1 MAQTIELL
9 KNVPITNT
17 IIGLETLLTEL
28 CEKAALDLD
37 ETKQIYID
45 SLTITGDPALT
56 GIDALTLGG
65 EGIDYFSPATHDH
78 DLVYLGI
85 DATAAD
91 SNLLENQNG
100 AYYLS
105 WDNFTGKPE
114 SYSADL
120 ITDGTINKAYTAAEK
135 TKLGNIEENADVTDA
150 VNVASSIHG
159 VNGKTTPVDTDTL
172 PTIDSAASNSL
183 KKITW
188 ANIKATLKTYTD
200 TLYIGSVVD
209 DTTPQLGGNLDVNG
223 KTFTQTAS
231 ATYEF
236 GTDEKQVDFNSNN
249 AHFTLVNNTTGTTI
263 DWRKGNKQTIAPTS
277 APIYTFTA
285 PGGACNL
292 VLKLTQDS
300 TAVSITWPA
309 AVKWCGSTPAFDTD
323 SAVYIICFFY
333 DGTNYWATA
342 VEEV

>member
-65 EGIDYFSPATHDH
+65 EGIDYFSPATHNH

-120 ITDGTINKAYTAAEK
+120 ITDGTTNKAYTAAEK
-135 TKLGNIEENADVTDA
+135 TKLGNIEKNADVTDA

-200 TLYIGSVVD
+200 TLYIGSVAD
-209 DTTPQLGGNLDVNG
+209 DTTPQAGGSFDFQNHEAY
-223 KTFTQTAS
+223 FTI
-231 ATYEF
+231 Y
-236 GTDEKQVDFNSNN
+236 
-249 AHFTLVNNTTGTTI
+249 NNTTNTTI
-263 DWRKGNKQTIAPTS
+263 NWTRSNKQTIAPTTNS
-277 APIYTFTA
+277 IYTFTA

-333 DGTNYWATA
+333 DGTNYWGTS

>member
-1 MAQTIELL
+1 MANILQVKRGADADKPTLNQGEFGFTTDTDELYIGNGSS
-9 KNVPITNT
+9 NVPVLVGSAAGWTYV
-17 IIGLETLLTEL
+17 
-28 CEKAALDLD
+28 KAQL
-37 ETKQIYID
+37 
-45 SLTITGDPALT
+45 
-56 GIDALTLGG
+56 
-65 EGIDYFSPATHDH
+65 
-78 DLVYLGI
+78 
-85 DATAAD
+85 
-91 SNLLENQNG
+91 
-100 AYYLS
+100 
-105 WDNFTGKPE
+105 
-114 SYSADL
+114 
-120 ITDGTINKAYTAAEK
+120 KAYF
-135 TKLGNIEENADVTDA
+135 
-150 VNVASSIHG
+150 
-159 VNGKTTPVDTDTL
+159 
-172 PTIDSAASNSL
+172 
-183 KKITW
+183 
-188 ANIKATLKTYTD
+188 D
-200 TLYIGSVVD
+200 TLYEAASAAILKTIGTTKGDIVVFTASGTPARLGVGTNNYILTAD
-209 DTTPQLGGNLDVNG
+209 SAQASGVKWAAAPAGGISDVVEDTSPQLGGNLDVNG

-277 APIYTFTA
+277 APTYTFTA

-333 DGTNYWATA
+333 DGTNYWGTS

>member
-1 MAQTIELL
+1 VSDIVIRAVTS
-9 KNVPITNT
+9 
-17 IIGLETLLTEL
+17 
-28 CEKAALDLD
+28 A
-37 ETKQIYID
+37 
-45 SLTITGDPALT
+45 
-56 GIDALTLGG
+56 
-65 EGIDYFSPATHDH
+65 SP
-78 DLVYLGI
+78 V
-85 DATAAD
+85 
-91 SNLLENQNG
+91 
-100 AYYLS
+100 
-105 WDNFTGKPE
+105 
-114 SYSADL
+114 
-120 ITDGTINKAYTAAEK
+120 
-135 TKLGNIEENADVTDA
+135 
-150 VNVASSIHG
+150 
-159 VNGKTTPVDTDTL
+159 
-172 PTIDSAASNSL
+172 
-183 KKITW
+183 
-188 ANIKATLKTYTD
+188 IKATVSASPVIKPSNAPGPQGKPGPIGENGDVVGPETSVGDNFASWDGTGGNTLKDSGSKASDFATASHNHSGTY
-200 TLYIGSVVD
+200 LESVVD

-277 APIYTFTA
+277 APTYTFTA

-342 VEEV
+342 VEEVSA